1 MNKCDMAGCVDMAQL
16 TAQLNT
22 EAITETLELCGSCA
36 QYLRGYFIGLGNMH
50 TITAIKYQEG
60 NQN

>member
-22 EAITETLELCGSCA
+22 EAITETLDLCQSCT
-36 QYLRGYFIGLGNMH
+36 QYLRGYFIGLGNTHNNM
-50 TITAIKYQEG
+50 TTSKYEG
-60 NQN
+60 INN